1 MQQIRYA
8 TATNHWDEWMLEYRY
23 GALYIFPP
31 NGVIQPVDELRK
43 KYDPRSASYRQAHIS
58 LSEPLPK
65 PLSASQ
71 ISESKT
77 ALCKIQP
84 FYAHYGPLVSFP
96 PHPGVV
102 YSIQPQDR
110 FKELR
115 SIVHSTSPFAN
126 VSLKRQDIA
135 PHMTIAEFI
144 TLERTDELLRELRG
158 TVQQGRFLCESIEY
172 AVPNQGFYFERVF
185 RIPIGQR
192 ESFAKA
198 RQS

>member
-1 MQQIRYA
+1 
-8 TATNHWDEWMLEYRY
+8 MLEYRY

-43 KYDPRSASYRQAHIS
+43 KYDPRSASYCQAHIS
-58 LSEPLPK
+58 LSKPLPK
-65 PLSASQ
+65 PLSESQ

-102 YSIQPQDR
+102 YSIQPKDGFR
-110 FKELR
+110 ELR
-115 SIVHSTSPFAN
+115 SSVHSTSHFAN

-172 AVPNQGFYFERVF
+172 AVPNQDFYFEGVI

-192 ESFAKA
+192 ESFAKV